1 MYGLVRAALCHE
13 KGRFDMAMHND
24 AILSRRSFLAITGLS
39 ASSLALT
46 ACGGSGSSSSAAG
59 SSAGS
64 AASSGD
70 ATWDAINSAK
80 TIKVGTETAYAP
92 YAYRDADD
100 KLTGFD
106 VEIGNAIYEKMGLTV
121 DWMDTKWDSLIS
133 GMDAKQCDACMDQI
147 AITDERKEKYIF
159 SEPYCYA
166 YGGAKQCDA
175 CMDQIAI
182 TDERKE
188 KYIFSEPYCYA
199 YGGVLA
205 LPESGI
211 TSIADLSGKNCAGTA
226 TSNWIA
232 IVEKNGGVLVTTT
245 GFQDSVQLV
254 EQGRADAVL
263 VEELTELDYLKN
275 NPDSPLQIVARTD
288 DFTEVAVMM
297 RQDCTELQAKI
308 NEAIAAL
315 KEDGTLAEISKKYFE
330 EDVTVQK

>member
-166 YGGAKQCDA
+166 YGG
-175 CMDQIAI
+175 
-182 TDERKE
+182 
-188 KYIFSEPYCYA
+188 
-199 YGGVLA
+199 VLA
-205 LPESGI
+205 LPDSGI
-211 TSIADLSGKNCAGTA
+211 SSVADLNGKNCAGTA
-226 TSNWIA
+226 TSNWTA
-232 IVEKNGGVLVTTT
+232 IVEENGGVLVTTT

-308 NEAIAAL
+308 NEAVAAL
-315 KEDGTLAEISKKYFE
+315 KEDGTLAEISKKYFD
-330 EDVTVQK
+330 EDVTTQK

>member
-1 MYGLVRAALCHE
+1 M
-13 KGRFDMAMHND
+13 
-24 AILSRRSFLAITGLS
+24 
-39 ASSLALT
+39 
-46 ACGGSGSSSSAAG
+46 
-59 SSAGS
+59 
-64 AASSGD
+64 
-70 ATWDAINSAK
+70 
-80 TIKVGTETAYAP
+80 
-92 YAYRDADD
+92 
-100 KLTGFD
+100 
-106 VEIGNAIYEKMGLTV
+106 EIGNAIYEKMGLTV

-133 GMDAKQCDACMDQI
+133 GMD
-147 AITDERKEKYIF
+147 
-159 SEPYCYA
+159 
-166 YGGAKQCDA
+166 AKQCDA

>member
-1 MYGLVRAALCHE
+1 
-13 KGRFDMAMHND
+13 MAMHND

-133 GMDAKQCDACMDQI
+133 GMD
-147 AITDERKEKYIF
+147 
-159 SEPYCYA
+159 
-166 YGGAKQCDA
+166 AKQCDA